1 MRRVTHERCISQSQR
16 VNCDLARRYVGLG
29 LSHHHTTTSTTPD
42 RLRQRI
48 RTSDEGFAMCGE
60 FDDPGAQQNYQP
72 DYQPDYQLRADN
84 GVSA

>member
-1 MRRVTHERCISQSQR
+1 MS
-16 VNCDLARRYVGLG
+16 
-29 LSHHHTTTSTTPD
+29 
-42 RLRQRI
+42 
-48 RTSDEGFAMCGE
+48 GE